1 MNKLQ
6 QAMADRLMAVQ
17 INGYVN
23 KLIKKGVEPTSD
35 LVLQGIDAKSLDIL
49 LAYGYTIDKI
59 KNMAEKAITKA
70 IGGRQNDNKIGMS
83 L

>member
-1 MNKLQ
+1 MNNLQ
-6 QAMADRLMAVQ
+6 QAMADRFMSMQ
-17 INGYVN
+17 INSYVN
-23 KLIKKGVEPTSD
+23 KLTKKGIEPTAN

-59 KNMAEKAITKA
+59 KDMAEKAITKA
-70 IGGRQNDNKIGMS
+70 IGGRNDNKIGMP